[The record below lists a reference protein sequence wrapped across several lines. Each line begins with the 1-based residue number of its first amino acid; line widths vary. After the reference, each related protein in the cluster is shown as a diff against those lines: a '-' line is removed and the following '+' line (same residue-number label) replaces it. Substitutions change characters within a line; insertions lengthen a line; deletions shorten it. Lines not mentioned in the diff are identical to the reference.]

1 VRIAAPRVAVA
12 VAAAA
17 AIPLGLLLAS
27 TQARAHTR
35 SVSYSS
41 WELDPSGARVT
52 LRLTQLELTR
62 LPWGVA
68 LGPELDPDFAAY
80 LTDRL
85 RLLSA
90 GEPCAVREPP
100 RPLATSPDRAAIE
113 WRVACAAAGPREIRS
128 DFMLEAAPGHLHFA
142 RVRSGGGAPLERL
155 LTGSERSW
163 PLERPGSASEHEP
176 VGSSLGAY
184 FLLGVEHIW
193 TGYDHLAFVLAL
205 LLLATRIGEVATVVT
220 GFTVAH
226 SITLGLAVLGLVEP
240 DARSIEALIGLSIA
254 MVAAEDGWLMSGRSP
269 AVPIAVAIGLGVTI
283 ALAALGYGGM
293 SVLTLG
299 GITLFAVC
307 YFGLLERSSRPA
319 RLRVA
324 IAFAFGLV
332 HGFGFAGVLAE
343 MELPTQRLAPA
354 LLGFNLGVEAGQ
366 LVVVAALWPLLR
378 GLARLG
384 GERAHR
390 LVIETTSAAVCGLG
404 LFWFVTRAFE

>member
-1 VRIAAPRVAVA
+1 
-12 VAAAA
+12 
-17 AIPLGLLLAS
+17 
-27 TQARAHTR
+27 
-35 SVSYSS
+35 
-41 WELDPSGARVT
+41 
-52 LRLTQLELTR
+52 
-62 LPWGVA
+62 
-68 LGPELDPDFAAY
+68 
-80 LTDRL
+80 
-85 RLLSA
+85 
-90 GEPCAVREPP
+90 
-100 RPLATSPDRAAIE
+100 
-113 WRVACAAAGPREIRS
+113 
-128 DFMLEAAPGHLHFA
+128 
-142 RVRSGGGAPLERL
+142 
-155 LTGSERSW
+155 
-163 PLERPGSASEHEP
+163 
-176 VGSSLGAY
+176 
-184 FLLGVEHIW
+184 
-193 TGYDHLAFVLAL
+193 
-205 LLLATRIGEVATVVT
+205 VT

-299 GITLFAVC
+299 GITLFAAC